1 MKLLKSVAKFIVFSL
16 LCTTAVIAAKGYRER
31 LMVSANNLKLRML
44 PKMSAAKVPG
54 VILSTGTQVTELEK
68 KGRKWVKIRVNRGG
82 AVGWVKH
89 RALILADPS
98 KMRTASN
105 IRGRG
110 LERLQRGTDQSG
122 YGSAAAARGI
132 SSLGKA
138 MNKENIFDVNDMKQ
152 ADKITEFR
160 ITGVPFER
168 NARSRALSKQID
180 FFLREGSLGDYL
192 P

>member
-1 MKLLKSVAKFIVFSL
+1 MKLLKGMAAIIVFSL
-16 LCTTAVIAAKGYRER
+16 VFTSAAMAAKDYRER
-31 LMVSANNLKLRML
+31 LMVSADNLKLRLKPTMG
-44 PKMSAAKVPG
+44 SDKVPG
-54 VILSTGTQVTELEK
+54 VVLNAGTQVTELEK
-68 KGRKWVKIRVNRGG
+68 KGLKWVKIRVNQGG

-98 KMRTASN
+98 KMRTEAN

-110 LERLQRGTDQSG
+110 LQRLSRGNDQSG

-132 SSLGKA
+132 SSLGKM
-138 MNKENIFDVNDMKQ
+138 MNKENIFDANDMKM
-152 ADKITEFR
+152 ADQITEYR
-160 ITGVPFER
+160 VTGVPMER
-168 NARSRALSKQID
+168 KARAKALSKQVD